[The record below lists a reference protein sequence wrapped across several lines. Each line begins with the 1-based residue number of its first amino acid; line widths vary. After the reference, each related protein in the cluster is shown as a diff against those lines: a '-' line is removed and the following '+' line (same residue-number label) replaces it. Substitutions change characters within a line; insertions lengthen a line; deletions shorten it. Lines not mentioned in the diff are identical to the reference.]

1 MNASQHSKDYCV
13 LCMKE
18 NNLVQNFLEECKT
31 NAGKDSRTSWFS
43 AGSNSVEQSRLAVE
57 LYLKELNHNRV
68 QLEKMWRGRQ
78 KKLDYWVQ
86 VKHYERDFN
95 ILYADAMKW
104 NTSWLKKELS
114 ADINKALSM
123 VERFE
128 NEFNEI
134 SERFHSMLLAGRDLE
149 NILRTCGVEVI
160 ITSADNLK
168 EDSIKYI
175 TDILKKLQNV
185 FENIKKVHHKLKVK
199 YEFTIKQR
207 KLEADA
213 KKVSGWVRHGESILQ
228 ASQEAGFSMYEAEAL
243 LREYERFHV
252 AIEVISLICFY
263 IFYLF
268 QLP

>member
-1 MNASQHSKDYCV
+1 
-13 LCMKE
+13 
-18 NNLVQNFLEECKT
+18 
-31 NAGKDSRTSWFS
+31 
-43 AGSNSVEQSRLAVE
+43 
-57 LYLKELNHNRV
+57 
-68 QLEKMWRGRQ
+68 MWRGRQ

-95 ILYADAMKW
+95 NLYSDAMKW

-114 ADINKALSM
+114 SDINKALSM

-128 NEFNEI
+128 NEFQEI
-134 SERFHSMLLAGRDLE
+134 SERFHNMLVAGRDLE
-149 NILRTCGVEVI
+149 TTLRTCGVEVI

-175 TDILKKLQNV
+175 TDILKKLHNV

-252 AIEVISLICFY
+252 AIEVSFFFSYFY
-263 IFYLF
+263 FLLVWLF
-268 QLP
+268 ANEGKKNELFMLSNIIALS